1 MKNKTIGYIPCLLA
15 ISTIVAL
22 GSFSAASA
30 FISKGVSNLSFAI
43 RESTKTITLYT
54 DYDNGEW
61 TSANIL
67 YVRQG
72 EEITSATDP
81 SVSGYDFLGW
91 RTTAPGTGDG
101 QRDIAYTTSEL
112 NDIVVDDSDLT
123 YYPVFKSSSKKAYAD
138 TNYYEIN
145 TDVVISSNSIG
156 ATSIGYRYLGVSGI
170 YEVTSTWND
179 TRSLYSASGIYKFYE
194 SGDYEHANGAASLD
208 RKLGFK
214 PNSHWGAS
222 WDNSSCGFG
231 IDSWSGDN
239 HAKIHMGNTTVD
251 TTIYVYIPAYY
262 VNFQIRRYSSNA
274 GAFVDGD
281 GNNNNRSGNLSFDN
295 SWYWNG
301 SSTNRYTKD
310 TIVLDMTTWDN
321 WVDNWGSSN
330 AEWSAS

>member
-22 GSFSAASA
+22 GSFSATSA

-91 RTTAPGTGDG
+91 RTTAPGTGSG
-101 QRDIAYTTSEL
+101 ERDIAYTTNEL

-138 TNYYEIN
+138 TNYYEID
-145 TDVVISSNSIG
+145 TDVIISANSIG

-170 YEVTSTWND
+170 YDVTATWND
-179 TRSLYSASGIYKFYE
+179 SRSLYSASGIYKFHE
-194 SGDYEHANGAASLD
+194 NAGAAELN
-208 RKLGFK
+208 RKIGFK
-214 PNSHWGAS
+214 PNSQWGAS
-222 WDNSSCGFG
+222 WDNDSCGFG
-231 IDSWSGDN
+231 IHSWLGGSYTYT
-239 HAKIHMGNTTVD
+239 HMGNTTAGNVL
-251 TTIYVYIPAYY
+251 YAYIPANYQ
-262 VNFQIRRYSSNA
+262 NFLFRRYSSNA
-274 GAFVDGD
+274 NAFVSDDGQSNKSSD
-281 GNNNNRSGNLSFDN
+281 LSFDN
-295 SWYWNG
+295 SWWWNG
-301 SSTNRYTKD
+301 SSTNKYTKD
-310 TIVLDMTTWDN
+310 SIVLQMNTWND
-321 WVDNWGSSN
+321 WVNNWGSDH
-330 AEWSAS
+330 ASWVAS